1 MEQPRTPTDM
11 WAYRRR
17 YACMQHYST
26 QDEPVCACC
35 GESIFAF
42 LCIDH
47 IDGCPEGY
55 KRPRHIYNFL
65 TKAGF
70 PPGYQVLC
78 YNCNNAKHT
87 QGVCPHQLIDREVVE
102 NA

>member
-17 YACMQHYST
+17 YACLKHYST

-35 GESIFAF
+35 SESIYAF

-87 QGVCPHQLIDREVVE
+87 QGVCPHQLIDQEVVE